1 MKSKEP
7 ILLTD
12 EQMQNFIV
20 NGYVVF
26 KTDLPKTFHQE
37 IFEKTEQVFEEEG
50 NPGNNLLP
58 RLPEIQEIFDHPRVE
73 GALTSIMGKNY
84 LMHAHRHCHYNHPHQ
99 HNF

>member
-58 RLPEIQEIFDHPRVE
+58 RLQRFKRFLIILAVRV
-73 GALTSIMGKNY
+73 
-84 LMHAHRHCHYNHPHQ
+84 H
-99 HNF
+99 